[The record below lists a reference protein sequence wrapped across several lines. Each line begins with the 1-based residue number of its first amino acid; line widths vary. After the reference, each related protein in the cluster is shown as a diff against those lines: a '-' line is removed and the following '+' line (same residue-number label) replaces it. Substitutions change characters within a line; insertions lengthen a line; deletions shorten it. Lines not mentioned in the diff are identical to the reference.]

1 MSIQLVL
8 QIKKYKKPNQTTT
21 LIFKQ
26 NSYFGGKSV
35 WSGVSWV
42 WGFFLKSA
50 LFSLCVGK
58 WCLKSLAVFNTGK
71 NKKISIEVRSGLSKE
86 STQNIHVNYITKID
100 SKHFIKMCG
109 KYIEM
114 AEKKYG
120 IQDLQNVVTGCRL
133 SFFLGL
139 AISFAMLEVPSYA
152 KNYIQKHLS
161 NQPRQRSREGNI
173 IMFFPVQGRM
183 KPR

>member
-1 MSIQLVL
+1 
-8 QIKKYKKPNQTTT
+8 
-21 LIFKQ
+21 
-26 NSYFGGKSV
+26 
-35 WSGVSWV
+35 
-42 WGFFLKSA
+42 
-50 LFSLCVGK
+50 
-58 WCLKSLAVFNTGK
+58 
-71 NKKISIEVRSGLSKE
+71 
-86 STQNIHVNYITKID
+86 
-100 SKHFIKMCG
+100 MCG
-109 KYIEM
+109 KYIEL

-120 IQDLQNVVTGCRL
+120 IQDLQNVITGCRL

-173 IMFFPVQGRM
+173 IMFSPVQGRM